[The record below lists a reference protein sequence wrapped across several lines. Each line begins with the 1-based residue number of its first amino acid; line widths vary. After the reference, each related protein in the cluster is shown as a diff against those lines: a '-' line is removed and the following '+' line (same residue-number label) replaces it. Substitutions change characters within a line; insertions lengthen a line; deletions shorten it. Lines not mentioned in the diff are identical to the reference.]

1 MSPLGNI
8 FIWFC
13 ARWLNPAKNEN
24 GITVPAWSHEWECC
38 FCWDCS
44 TTCWPSFLSSNTTLE
59 LVELVYRVYWKA
71 FILHHATHKLSSI
84 AICPNEMQVG
94 LLNIYFEH
102 DTKLEDGLWCCN
114 KKMLILFVAGIP
126 LEPLLNIALVPPCSF
141 LKLTG
146 RLISLQQMKPVKW
159 RFLYPIPP
167 VQFPM
172 KILAESFLKIV
183 NNPGHQTWPP
193 QTWTWQNLLHFY
205 SVSRFVHIRPFKWK
219 ILPHVMNVNQL

>member
-59 LVELVYRVYWKA
+59 LVKLVYRVYWKA

-84 AICPNEMQVG
+84 AICPNKMQVG

-102 DTKLEDGLWCCN
+102 DTKLEAGLWCCN
-114 KKMLILFVAGIP
+114 KKRL
-126 LEPLLNIALVPPCSF
+126 SF
-141 LKLTG
+141 LWQAFHLSHCSILLLFPHAVFSNWQDDWSRCSRWNLSNGGFCT
-146 RLISLQQMKPVKW
+146 
-159 RFLYPIPP
+159 
-167 VQFPM
+167 QFPQ
-172 KILAESFLKIV
+172 F
-183 NNPGHQTWPP
+183 NFP
-193 QTWTWQNLLHFY
+193 
-205 SVSRFVHIRPFKWK
+205 WK
-219 ILPHVMNVNQL
+219 Y